1 MRMALQIV
9 LAVGVFTGVVV
20 LLSAIILAARSR
32 LVETGSVALVVNDDR
47 ELVVAAGSKLLEA
60 LANAGLHLPAGCGGK
75 GTCGQCRVKVTE
87 GGGPLLPTEESLIGP
102 LEAAQHVRL
111 SCQVAVRDD
120 LRIWI
125 PEEVF
130 GVQEWEC
137 TVRSTQGVSTF
148 IKEIVLEL
156 PEGEEVPF
164 RAGGYIQVMC
174 PPFRASFSDF
184 DIESEYR
191 DEWDRLQLWR
201 YVGGTKV
208 PTTRAYSMA
217 NYPEEKGIIL
227 LNIGIALP
235 PPSAGDSAPPGVVSS
250 YLFNLKPGDTATIAG
265 PYGEFYA
272 RETKN
277 EMVFIGGGTGMA
289 PMRSHILDQLL
300 RINTDRKISFW
311 FGVRSKRDLFYH
323 EEFQR
328 LAAEHP
334 NFTYTAALSAPRA
347 DDDWDGPVGFIHSVA
362 YEQYLSQHPAPED
375 CEYYMCGPPLMIAAV
390 QRMLT
395 NLGVPEE
402 NVMFDDF
409 GS

>member
-1 MRMALQIV
+1 MAQQIV
-9 LAVGVFTGVVV
+9 LAVAVFTGIIVA
-20 LLSAIILAARSR
+20 LSAVILMARSK
-32 LVETGSVALVVNDDR
+32 LVEMGSVTLIVNNDR
-47 ELVVAAGSKLLEA
+47 EFEVVAGIKLLKA
-60 LANAGLHLPAGCGGK
+60 LADVGLHLPAGCGGK
-75 GTCGQCRVKVTE
+75 GTCGQCRVKVFE

-102 LEAAQHVRL
+102 HEAAQQVRL
-111 SCQVAVRDD
+111 ACQVAVREN
-120 LRIWI
+120 LRIGI

-130 GVQEWEC
+130 GVRQWEC
-137 TVRSTQGVSTF
+137 TVRSTRGLSTF

-156 PEGEEVPF
+156 PEGEELPF
-164 RAGGYIQVMC
+164 RAGGYIQIHC
-174 PPFRASFSDF
+174 PPYRASFSDF
-184 DIESEYR
+184 DIDPEYR
-191 DEWDRLQLWR
+191 DEWDRLKLWR
-201 YVGGTKV
+201 YTAGTKT
-208 PTTRAYSMA
+208 PTTRAYSLA
-217 NYPEEKGIIL
+217 NYPDEKGIVL

-235 PPSAGDSAPPGVVSS
+235 PPNAGDSVPPGVVSS
-250 YLFNLKPGDTATIAG
+250 YLFSLKSGQRVNVAG

-272 RETKN
+272 RDTKN

-289 PMRSHILDQLL
+289 PMRSHIFDQLK
-300 RINTDRKISFW
+300 RIKTDRKISFW

-323 EEFQR
+323 EEFTR

-334 NFTYTAALSAPRA
+334 NFTYTVALSEPKKE
-347 DDDWDGPVGFIHSVA
+347 DDWDGPVGFIHSVC
-362 YEQYLSQHPAPED
+362 YDRYLASHPAPEE

>member
-1 MRMALQIV
+1 MVLQIV
-9 LAVGVFTGVVV
+9 LAVTVFTGVVV
-20 LLSAIILAARSR
+20 FLSAIILAARSR

-47 ELVVAAGSKLLEA
+47 ELVVAAGSKLLET

-102 LEAAQHVRL
+102 NEASQHVRL
-111 SCQVAVRDD
+111 SCQVTVRED
-120 LRIWI
+120 LRVWI

-130 GVQEWEC
+130 GVRQWEC
-137 TVRSTQGVSTF
+137 TVRSTRGVSTF
-148 IKEIVLEL
+148 IKEIVLDL
-156 PEGEEVPF
+156 PEGEEIPF

-174 PPFRASFSDF
+174 PPFRTKFPDF
-184 DIESEYR
+184 EIEPEFR
-191 DEWDRLQLWR
+191 DDWDRLQLWR
-201 YVGGTKV
+201 YVGGTKTA
-208 PTTRAYSMA
+208 TTRAYSMA
-217 NYPEEKGIIL
+217 NYPGEKGIIL

-235 PPSAGDSAPPGVVSS
+235 PPSAGDSVPPGVVSS
-250 YLFNLKPGDTATIAG
+250 YLFGLKPGDKTTIAG

-272 RETKN
+272 RETQN

-300 RINTDRKISFW
+300 RIKTERKISFW
-311 FGVRSKRDLFYH
+311 FGVRSKSDLFYH
-323 EEFQR
+323 QEFQR

-334 NFTYTAALSAPRA
+334 NFTYTAALSAPRE

-362 YEQYLSQHPAPED
+362 YDEYLSHHPAPED
-375 CEYYMCGPPLMIAAV
+375 CEYYMCGPPLMISAV

-395 NLGVPEE
+395 NLGVSPE

>member
-1 MRMALQIV
+1 MAQQIA
-9 LAVGVFTGVVV
+9 LAVGVFTGVIV

-32 LVETGSVALVVNDDR
+32 LVETGSVRLLINDERDL
-47 ELVVAAGSKLLEA
+47 EVAAGSKLLEA
-60 LANAGLHLPAGCGGK
+60 LANVGLHLPAGCGGK
-75 GTCGQCRVKVTE
+75 GTCGQCRVKVLE
-87 GGGPLLPTEESLIGP
+87 GGGPLLPTEESLLSP
-102 LEAAQHVRL
+102 NEAARHVRL
-111 SCQVAVRDD
+111 ACQVAVRED
-120 LRIWI
+120 LRIQI

-130 GVQEWEC
+130 GVRQWDC
-137 TVRSTQGVSTF
+137 TVRSTHGVSTF

-164 RAGGYIQVMC
+164 RAGGYIQVHC
-174 PPFRASFSDF
+174 PVFRVRFSDLA
-184 DIESEYR
+184 IEPEYR
-191 DEWDRLQLWR
+191 DEWDRLKLWR
-201 YVGGTKV
+201 YVGSTKT

-217 NYPEEKGIIL
+217 NYPGEKGIVL

-235 PPSAGDSAPPGVVSS
+235 PPNAADSVPPGVVSS
-250 YLFNLKPGDTATIAG
+250 YLFSLKPGDRVTISG

-272 RETKN
+272 RDTSN

-300 RINTDRKISFW
+300 RIKTKRKISFW

-323 EEFQR
+323 EEFLR
-328 LAAEHP
+328 LAEEHP
-334 NFTYTAALSAPRA
+334 NFTYTVALSDPKPE
-347 DDDWDGPVGFIHSVA
+347 DDWDGPVGFIHSVL
-362 YEQYLSQHPAPED
+362 YDRYLHDHPAPED

-390 QRMLT
+390 QRMLS
-395 NLGVPEE
+395 NLGVSEE

>member
-1 MRMALQIV
+1 MALQIL
-9 LAVGVFTGVVV
+9 LAVAVFTALIV
-20 LLSAIILAARSR
+20 LLSAIILTARSR
-32 LVETGSVALVVNDDR
+32 LVETGTVTLVVNDER
-47 ELVVAAGSKLLEA
+47 ELLVGAGAKLLEV

-102 LEAAQHVRL
+102 HEAAQRVRL
-111 SCQVAVRDD
+111 ACQVAVRED
-120 LRIWI
+120 LRVWI

-130 GVQEWEC
+130 GVRQWEC
-137 TVRSTQGVSTF
+137 SVRSTRGLSTF
-148 IKEIVLEL
+148 IKEVVLEL
-156 PEGEEVPF
+156 PPGEEVPF

-174 PPFRASFSDF
+174 PPFRAKFSDF
-184 DIESEYR
+184 DIEPEYR
-191 DEWDRLQLWR
+191 DDWDRLQLWR
-201 YVGGTKV
+201 YVAGTKT

-235 PPSAGDSAPPGVVSS
+235 PPSAGDSVPPGVVSS
-250 YLFNLKPGDTATIAG
+250 YLFSLKPGDKATIAG

-272 RETKN
+272 RETNN

-300 RINTDRKISFW
+300 RIKTTRKISFW

-334 NFTYTAALSAPRA
+334 NFSYTAALSEPRK
-347 DDDWDGPVGFIHSVA
+347 DDDWEGPVGFIHAVA
-362 YEQYLSQHPAPED
+362 YDRYLRQHPAPEE